1 MAEEEISQENYAN
14 WFALY
19 QLCQLTKNKR
29 KITIST
35 IKFGEILGL
44 SQQSGSRRINALIEL
59 HWIKRKT
66 DGKSQTISITKEGT
80 NVMLTVYKNLKAL
93 LESILIV
100 GEVVEGM
107 QEGGYY
113 VSIKGYYDQFK

>member
-1 MAEEEISQENYAN
+1 LAEEEISQENYAN

-19 QLCQLTKNKR
+19 QLCRLIKNKR

-59 HWIKRKT
+59 HWIKRKI

-80 NVMLTVYKNLKAL
+80 K
-93 LESILIV
+93 
-100 GEVVEGM
+100 
-107 QEGGYY
+107 
-113 VSIKGYYDQFK
+113 